1 MRRIAAGVLA
11 AAVGGSLL
19 FTSGPALAAGPRG
32 DLKVDLTRI
41 QPDPVQVKKGET
53 TRVTFDVVSKDA
65 VRVELSLKPL
75 GPRFHRFPEKEA
87 RPFGRGDFK
96 RFFATFDAK
105 DPVGKWVATAVAF
118 DRSGKKVLDR
128 ETFAVELVKT
138 KFDTRIVRFGAFP
151 KKVRKGKPVFFRGYL
166 LSTER
171 RRPKGYAGQE
181 VEILYRSHGHA
192 RWRKLD
198 ETRTDRSGKFN
209 AAVRAF
215 KSGEY
220 KAVFEGNDDAN
231 GSESQVVRV
240 RVKRGFHHFNW

>member
-11 AAVGGSLL
+11 AAVGASVLL
-19 FTSGPALAAGPRG
+19 TAGPALAHPRT

-41 QPDPVQVKKGET
+41 HPDPVQVKRGEA

-65 VRVELSLKPL
+65 VRVELSLKPV
-75 GPRFHRFPEKEA
+75 GPRFHRFPEKQA
-87 RPFGRGDFK
+87 QPFGRGDFK
-96 RFFATFDAK
+96 RFYATFTAK
-105 DPVGKWVATAVAF
+105 DPAGKWLATAVAF

-138 KFDTRIVRFGAFP
+138 KFDTRIVRFGAYP

-166 LSTER
+166 LSTEH
-171 RRPKGYAGQE
+171 RRPKGYAWQE
-181 VEILYRSHGHA
+181 VDILYRSSPHG

-198 ETRTDRSGKFN
+198 ETRTDRSGRFN

-215 KSGEY
+215 KSGQY
-220 KAVFEGNDDAN
+220 KAVFEGNRDAN
-231 GSESQVVRV
+231 GSESEVVSV
-240 RVKRGFHHFNW
+240 RVKGGYHHFHW

>member
-19 FTSGPALAAGPRG
+19 FTSGPALAAGPRD

-65 VRVELSLKPL
+65 VRVELSLKPI

-105 DPVGKWVATAVAF
+105 DPAGKWLATAVAF
-118 DRSGKKVLDR
+118 DRAGKKVSDT
-128 ETFAVELVKT
+128 ETFTVELVKT
-138 KFDTRIVRFGAFP
+138 KFGTKIVEFGAYP
-151 KKVRKGKPVFFRGYL
+151 NKVRKGKPVFLRGRL
-166 LSTER
+166 IAEDKR
-171 RRPKGYAGQE
+171 VKGYADQE
-181 VEILYRSHGHA
+181 VDILYRKDGRA
-192 RWRKLD
+192 RWRKLGEA
-198 ETRTDRSGKFN
+198 ETNRFGVFRASVKAFSSGQ
-209 AAVRAF
+209 
-215 KSGEY
+215 Y
-220 KAVFEGNDDAN
+220 KAVFAGNDDAN
-231 GSESQVVRV
+231 PSESDVVRV
-240 RVKRGFHHFNW
+240 RVKRGFFHFHR